1 VVLMPALIPPHKP
14 EHREPGVEQRLRMC
28 TLLARGVDGL
38 SVCALE
44 LERDGPSYTV
54 DSLQAI
60 HASHPERE
68 LTFIAGA
75 DIARTLPSWREP
87 AAVLALARLAVAAR
101 EGTERRD
108 VLDALA
114 GLGDPQRV
122 CFLDAPLVGVSSSGV
137 RERVAAGAP
146 IEELVGPALAS
157 YIAEQ
162 RLYTA
167 AARAAR

>member
-101 EGTERRD
+101 GGTERRD

-114 GLGDPQRV
+114 GLGDPQR
-122 CFLDAPLVGVSSSGV
+122 PLVGVSSSGV